1 MKLYNHVAYKLGQ
14 HEKEVASYIPEGGG
28 IGKIF
33 LWRLPIKG

>member
-14 HEKEVASYIPEGGG
+14 HEKEVASYIPEGG